1 MGFIKEIG
9 DQFSRGVQ
17 GVSNSMNA
25 PDVYKWQVLP
35 FIITFITMI
44 LLAGPPTYIGLREV
58 NNCKEKNKIEEEDNV
73 NTYEQCESIS
83 VHPLLRLLIIL
94 VISLVVAGLVAMG
107 TFRIGIYIKNPKL
120 AMGIETTRIVKN
132 VFTN

>member
-9 DQFSRGVQ
+9 DQVSRGVR

-25 PDVYKWQVLP
+25 PDYYKWQVLP
-35 FIITFITMI
+35 FIITFFTMI

-58 NNCKEKNKIEEEDNV
+58 NNCKEKSVLEENNSV
-73 NTYEQCESIS
+73 RTYEHCELVS

-107 TFRIGIYIKNPKL
+107 TFRIGIYVKNPKL

>member
-9 DQFSRGVQ
+9 DQVSRGFR

-35 FIITFITMI
+35 FIITFVTMI

-58 NNCKEKNKIEEEDNV
+58 NNCKEKNRIEEGNV
-73 NTYEQCESIS
+73 RTYEECELIS
-83 VHPLLRLLIIL
+83 VHPMLRLLIIL
-94 VISLVVAGLVAMG
+94 VMSLVVAGLVAMG
-107 TFRIGIYIKNPKL
+107 TFRIGIYVKNPKL